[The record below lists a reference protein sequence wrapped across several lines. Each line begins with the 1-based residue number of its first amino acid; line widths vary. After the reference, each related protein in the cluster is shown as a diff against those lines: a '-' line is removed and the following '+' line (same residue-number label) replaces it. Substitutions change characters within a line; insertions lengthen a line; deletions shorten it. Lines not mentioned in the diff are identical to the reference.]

1 MFIKDLYVE
10 KPLVI
15 TTNKERTIEEVLTT
29 FKESGYRCIPV
40 IDEMG
45 NYEGMIYKIHL
56 KEYVYEED
64 GDKNETIEKLIKHQN
79 EYINENSS
87 FVEALSKI
95 KAIPFIAVVKDMK
108 LIGILTHSKVMGVIE
123 DALGKTTGGF
133 NITIS
138 TLEATGMI
146 EKLMKILKNENI
158 EGLFTL
164 DNGSKLMRR
173 VVLTINKNK
182 SIKELEDLQIKIEK
196 AGFRVLHIDYLH

>member
-1 MFIKDLYVE
+1 MFIRDLYVE

-15 TTNKERTIEEVLTT
+15 TTSKERTIEEVLTI
-29 FKESGYRCIPV
+29 FKESGYRCIPA

-56 KEYVYEED
+56 KEYVYEEG
-64 GDKNETIEKLIKHQN
+64 GDKKETIEKLLKHQN
-79 EYINENSS
+79 EYLDEDSS
-87 FVEALSKI
+87 FVVALSKI
-95 KAIPFIAVVKDMK
+95 KALPFLSVVKDNK
-108 LIGILTHSKVMGVIE
+108 LIGILTHSRVMGVIE
-123 DALGKTTGGF
+123 DALGKATGGF

-173 VVLTINKNK
+173 VVLTINKEK
-182 SIKELEDLQIKIEK
+182 SKKELEELQKKIEK